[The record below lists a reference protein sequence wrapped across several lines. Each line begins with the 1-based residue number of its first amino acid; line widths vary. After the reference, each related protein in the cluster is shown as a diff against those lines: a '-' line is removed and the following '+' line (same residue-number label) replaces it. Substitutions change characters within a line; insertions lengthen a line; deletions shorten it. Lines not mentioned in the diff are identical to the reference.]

1 MVALL
6 AIMAQMGSYVPASS
20 VMMSPLDAVLTRM
33 GGKRIITLYD
43 LNVNSYIVHGS
54 VSIR

>member
-43 LNVNSYIVHGS
+43 LNISSYIVYGS